1 MRTGPALTVPL
12 LVLILA
18 GCAATA
24 QSTKVTHSGF
34 LADYSLLSPGDED
47 DAAFRYWEHD
57 IDWSAYDKI
66 LLDPV
71 TLWGAPA
78 TAEMP
83 NEDLQRLANNLYGL
97 MYQELSK
104 DYTMVSEPQYGTLR
118 IQFAL
123 TGAERS
129 NPALDVV
136 STVVPSAFVL
146 SSAAQFVTGEPTF
159 GGDAMVEARVTDSVT
174 SQTLG
179 AVIDRRVG
187 GKDLGGSHDSWDD
200 VNAAFIFWSQ
210 LTRFRLCD
218 LRGGDDCVPP
228 G

>member
-1 MRTGPALTVPL
+1 MRIGSALMLPL
-12 LVLILA
+12 LVLALA
-18 GCAATA
+18 GCAATR

-34 LADYSLLSPGDED
+34 LADYSLLSPGAED
-47 DAAFRYWEHD
+47 DAAFRYWDYEA
-57 IDWSAYDKI
+57 DWAAYDKI
-66 LLDPV
+66 LLEPV

-78 TAEMP
+78 EMP
-83 NEDLQRLANNLYGL
+83 DEDLQRLADNLYGL
-97 MYQELSK
+97 MYEALSQ
-104 DYTMVSEPQYGTLR
+104 DYAMVSEPEPGTLR

-129 NPALDVV
+129 DPTLDVV

-159 GGDAMVEARVTDSVT
+159 GGDAMIEARVADALS
-174 SQTLG
+174 SRTLG
-179 AVIDRRVG
+179 AVVDRRVG
-187 GKDLGGSHDSWDD
+187 GKDLAGSHDSWDD
-200 VNAAFIFWSQ
+200 VNAAFSFWSQ

-218 LRGGDDCVPP
+218 LRGDAECVSP

>member
-1 MRTGPALTVPL
+1 MRLGTALILPPL
-12 LVLILA
+12 LLALA
-18 GCAATA
+18 GCAATE

-34 LADYSLLSPGDED
+34 LADYSLLSPGEED
-47 DAAFRYWEHD
+47 DAAFRYWNHD

-78 TAEMP
+78 AAEMP

-97 MYQELSK
+97 MYHELSK

-146 SSAAQFVTGEPTF
+146 SSAAQFATGEPTF

-218 LRGGDDCVPP
+218 LRGEEDCVAP

>member
-1 MRTGPALTVPL
+1 MRFGPALAASL
-12 LVLILA
+12 LALALA
-18 GCAATA
+18 GCAATE

-34 LADYSLLSPGDED
+34 LADYSLLSPGEED
-47 DAAFRYWEHD
+47 DAAFRYWDHD

-78 TAEMP
+78 TEEMP

-136 STVVPSAFVL
+136 STVVPTAFVL
-146 SSAAQFVTGEPTF
+146 SSAAQFVTGEPSF
-159 GGDAMVEARVTDSVT
+159 GGDAMVEALAKDRGDSIAIGRSYPATIESVADWAAGLKNRGVTLARLSSLAGLPT
-174 SQTLG
+174 AQQAQRQTEEE
-179 AVIDRRVG
+179 
-187 GKDLGGSHDSWDD
+187 
-200 VNAAFIFWSQ
+200 
-210 LTRFRLCD
+210 
-218 LRGGDDCVPP
+218 
-228 G
+228 